1 MKLQRTA
8 AAPKPNEAA
17 RPLWMVRLAGSQ
29 VEMGRQHGE
38 FAAAVGAHDSLDYFP
53 QMPERALLH
62 GMPAGVAAAAGVV
75 VGAAKEAWLRRLD
88 RDRPS
93 ELRDRTRA
101 FTQAMGLPADHARY
115 FGVMD
120 VLQNSIG
127 AIARA
132 GIGPFAEAAK
142 ALEQRLAVPA
152 CSSLCAWGN
161 ATVDGELRFARNFD
175 FLGIGVWDRSPAM
188 VTCSPDDGQRYS
200 FLAAR
205 GIDAPV
211 VTVWNEAGIV
221 IAPHTRFHR
230 DVGWRGT
237 TIIDLVHS
245 IARRAETLADAVT
258 IARELGASS
267 SWGVFV
273 ASSREKNALVLE
285 TTSKNV
291 EVIEPTSGANY
302 MVCANRYRHASM
314 QAGQVAA
321 SAAWRL
327 QSEKRVRRLRQLLE
341 ATLASGSKLDAK
353 AMAAMLSDRHD
364 IDAPKLVRRAGG
376 IVAQATN
383 VHAAVVE
390 PVGKSVYIGVD
401 SSPSCEGNW
410 ARVEFSWDGPAVGTW
425 ELPITPMGTTITS
438 LPAWMQPHDAAVNA
452 LREATAIDE
461 FTHDVDATSAALE
474 RAVSEAPDDPS
485 LRALAMWTQLRRS
498 DAAATAT
505 ALHHAHAGLAVETEP
520 YRRGQFMRWGAL
532 IAEALGQDDQATA
545 WRRELSALVGD
556 GVDELQRD
564 AARDVAKA
572 AAPLA
577 KLARRVG
584 IRPRVHTPAVNMLM
598 LDAT

>member
-1 MKLQRTA
+1 MKSPRTA
-8 AAPKPNEAA
+8 AAPKPNDAA
-17 RPLWMVRLAGSQ
+17 RPLWLVRLAGSQ

-38 FAAAVGAHDSLDYFP
+38 LAAAAGAYDSLDYFP

-62 GMPAGVAAAAGVV
+62 GMPAGAAAAAGVLV
-75 VGAAKEAWLRRLD
+75 SAAKEAWLRRLD

-101 FTQAMGLPADHARY
+101 FTEAMGLPADHARY

-127 AIARA
+127 MIARA

-152 CSSLCAWGN
+152 CSSVCAWGN

-175 FLGIGVWDRSPAM
+175 FLGIGVWDRAPAM
-188 VTCSPDDGQRYS
+188 VTCSPNDGQRYS

-245 IARRAETLADAVT
+245 IARRAESLADAVK
-258 IARELGASS
+258 IARELGTSS

-273 ASSREKNALVLE
+273 GSAREKRALVLE
-285 TTSKNV
+285 TTSKQV
-291 EVIEPTSGANY
+291 EVIEPTTGADY
-302 MVCANRYRHASM
+302 MVCANRYRHPSM

-321 SAAWRL
+321 SAAWRM
-327 QSEKRVRRLRQLLE
+327 QSEKRARRLRQLIDE
-341 ATLASGSKLDAK
+341 TLASGSRLDAN
-353 AMAAMLSDRHD
+353 AMAAMLGDRHD
-364 IDAPKLVRRAGG
+364 VDAPQLVRRAGG

-390 PVGKSVYIGVD
+390 PVGKRVYIGVD

-410 ARVEFSWDGPAVGTW
+410 ARVDFSWDGQDVGAWQAPHPSVTALPTW
-425 ELPITPMGTTITS
+425 MK
-438 LPAWMQPHDAAVNA
+438 PHDAAVNA

-461 FTHDVDATSAALE
+461 FTHDVEATSAALE

-485 LRALAMWTQLRRS
+485 LRALAMWTQLRRN
-498 DAAATAT
+498 DVAATAT
-505 ALHHAHAGLAVETEP
+505 ALQHAHAGLAVETEP

-532 IAEALGQDDQATA
+532 IADASGKDEQASA
-545 WRRELSALVGD
+545 WRRELSMLIGD

-564 AARDVAKA
+564 AARDVARA
-572 AAPLA
+572 DAPLA
-577 KLARRVG
+577 RLARRMG
-584 IRPRVHTPAVNMLM
+584 KPARVHTPAVNMLM